1 MRTTSPIAA
10 LFGKSPFGPMQEH
23 MKVVEQCAVEVVPL
37 FEALRDRDHDAVI
50 AQKEK
55 IFALEDEAD
64 GLKNELRSQLPRS
77 LFMPVDRRDLLD
89 LLNAQDSIADT
100 AQDIAGLVVLRG
112 MSIPPFLAEETL
124 PYVKRVVDA
133 VHKCRQIT
141 GEIDELLEMGF
152 RGRETDRIEE
162 SIRELGRI
170 ETETDEQGMG
180 LIAHLFEHQDELS
193 PLEIVY
199 WDRLIDLIGDLADYA
214 EDVGDR
220 LRLLIA
226 R

>member
-1 MRTTSPIAA
+1 MRTTSPISA

-23 MKVVEQCAVEVVPL
+23 MRVVEECAEEVVPL
-37 FEALRDRDHDAVI
+37 LEALRDRDHDRVRAH
-50 AQKEK
+50 KEK
-55 IFALEDEAD
+55 IFALEEEAD
-64 GLKNELRSQLPRS
+64 DVKNELRSQLPRS

-112 MSIPPFLAEETL
+112 MEIPHFMSAGLL
-124 PYVKRVVDA
+124 PYAARVVDA
-133 VHKCRQIT
+133 VHKCREVIN
-141 GEIDELLEMGF
+141 ELDELLEMGF
-152 RGRETDRIEE
+152 RGKETDRVIDN
-162 SIRELGRI
+162 IQELSTI
-170 ETETDEQGMG
+170 ETHTDDQGMALIG
-180 LIAHLFEHQDELS
+180 LLFEHQEELNA
-193 PLEIVY
+193 LEVVY
-199 WDRLIDLIGDLADYA
+199 WDRLIDLIGDIADYA

>member
-10 LFGKSPFGPMQEH
+10 LFGKSPFRPLQDH
-23 MKVVEQCAVEVVPL
+23 MKVVAECADEVIPL
-37 FEALRDRDHDAVI
+37 FEALRDRNHDVVLS
-50 AQKEK
+50 QKDK
-55 IFALEDEAD
+55 IFALEQQAD
-64 GLKNELRSQLPRS
+64 DLKNELRLHLPRS

-112 MSIPPFLAEETL
+112 MDVPPFLADGLL
-124 PYVKRVVDA
+124 PYVRRVVDA
-133 VHKCRQIT
+133 VHKGLEVIDSL
-141 GEIDELLEMGF
+141 DELIETGF
-152 RGRETDRIEE
+152 RGRSSDRVEE
-162 SIRELGRI
+162 AIQELGVI
-170 ETETDEQGMG
+170 ETETDKQGMS
-180 LIAHLFEHQDELS
+180 LVQHLFEHHEQLK
-193 PLEIVY
+193 PLEIIY

-214 EDVGDR
+214 EDAGDR